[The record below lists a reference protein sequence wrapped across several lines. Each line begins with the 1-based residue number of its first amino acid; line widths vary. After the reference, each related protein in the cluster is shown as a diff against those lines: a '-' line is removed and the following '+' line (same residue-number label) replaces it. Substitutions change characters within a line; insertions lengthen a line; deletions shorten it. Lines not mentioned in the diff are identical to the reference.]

1 MEMSR
6 WLYPFP
12 PSFPA
17 YFLVRPLG
25 LLLSSSRIFTLSPR
39 YSFQVIDVPH
49 PLSNPS
55 AQQQEKQSE
64 QLWYCSCFIVP
75 LPAFF
80 RSWVGPCHGHPAP
93 LDCQVWH
100 HLCRSLYVRSDPYL
114 VLGLPSFAL
123 LRPTPPRLA
132 TVVLLSIE
140 KEGIIACMHGRLHGR
155 APRRCIFIYMI

>member
-1 MEMSR
+1 MVI
-6 WLYPFP
+6 PFP
-12 PSFPA
+12 SFLPCLLPCPA
-17 YFLVRPLG
+17 SRPPP
-25 LLLSSSRIFTLSPR
+25 LLLPNLHSLAR

-49 PLSNPS
+49 PQSNPS